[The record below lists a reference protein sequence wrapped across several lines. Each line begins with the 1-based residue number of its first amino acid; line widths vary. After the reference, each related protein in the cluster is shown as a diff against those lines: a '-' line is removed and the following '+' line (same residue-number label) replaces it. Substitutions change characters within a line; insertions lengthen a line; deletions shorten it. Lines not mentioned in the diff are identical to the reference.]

1 MSTNFKDFIARNS
14 VMPSIAMPLVH
25 TTAAYFVDEIRQSDA
40 LTPQK
45 CDVFGTPLTY
55 FFVGRPAYKVR
66 ESDGEAEVW
75 ELPCCFIFEYDVVP
89 SPKRVFPFD
98 SGAFAKGRM
107 PSYVK
112 MMEMEDFEVSATPQA
127 PLKIV
132 GAYFPDTA
140 GYLHGKPH
148 ELSSF
153 QRAFTLGPFDAQI
166 SAVHRLALEKHSK
179 DVDDRRLS
187 VEVQTDQIIDLKV
200 NKPIAVVAP
209 APYFDDIEFSD
220 HVTKV
225 WGARPIAYSISS
237 LSSVNYYGAIYERVF
252 DFYKELGLL

>member
-14 VMPSIAMPLVH
+14 VTPAGVMPLVH
-25 TTAAYFVDEIRQSDA
+25 TTAAYFVDDIRKTDA

-55 FFVGRPAYKVR
+55 FFVGRPAYKAR
-66 ESDGEAEVW
+66 DSDGEAETW
-75 ELPCCFIFEYDVVP
+75 ELPCCFIFEYDVISAP
-89 SPKRVFPFD
+89 TRVFPFD

-112 MMEMEDFEVSATPQA
+112 MMDMEDFEVSGTPEA
-127 PLKIV
+127 PLKII
-132 GAYFPDTA
+132 GAYFPDLSA
-140 GYLHGKPH
+140 YFHGKPH
-148 ELSSF
+148 EVSTF
-153 QRAFTLGPFDAQI
+153 QKSFTLGPFDAQI
-166 SAVHRLALEKHSK
+166 EAVHRLALEKHNK

-187 VEVQTDQIIDLKV
+187 VEIQTDQVVDLKV

-209 APYFDDIEFSD
+209 APYFDDPRFRD
-220 HVTKV
+220 HVTQI

-237 LSSVNYYGAIYERVF
+237 LSSSNYYGAIYERVF
-252 DFYKELGLL
+252 QFYHELGLV